1 MLMRNMAHETRN
13 GGEPP
18 ARTLAAPV
26 VAITEGRKKRAQEVA
41 VSDQTE
47 QEQPRATEQ
56 LQCVHAQKGQNARGE
71 QPEKAPRPAQGSG
84 VGGSPRY
91 VGPLD

>member
-1 MLMRNMAHETRN
+1 MLVRNMAHETRD

-26 VAITEGRKKRAQEVA
+26 VAITERRKNGHEEVA
-41 VSDQTE
+41 VSGQTE

-56 LQCVHAQKGQNARGE
+56 LQCGHAQKGQNARGE
-71 QPEKAPRPAQGSG
+71 QPEKAPRPARGAAL
-84 VGGSPRY
+84 VGPPRY
-91 VGPLD
+91 VGPPD